1 MERGTPLSIGSLSG
15 RRYFEPL
22 PEIEAALPAWF
33 ETSTVADAQVIKKR
47 RVFRRGPLVFK
58 FSGPGQGFKD
68 AFRASYAMR
77 AARAHFRILPVR
89 SPVPYLAVDERR
101 GGRLVNSLLVSE
113 FIEGEFLTEAWED
126 PASLEA
132 LPVFLADMHR
142 AGIMH
147 GDLHAANFIWSGTE
161 WVLLELEG
169 LRNRLQRLLHTK
181 FLTLTWSALL
191 RSTPTV
197 PVPVMR
203 EMYERYAEHT
213 GWKFDLDAVW
223 KQAQIDAAH
232 VIANRPLDAFTRDR

>member
-1 MERGTPLSIGSLSG
+1 VERGTPLQIGSLSG
-15 RRYFEPL
+15 RRFSDPL
-22 PEIEAALPAWF
+22 PEVEAALPDWF
-33 ETSTVADAQVIKKR
+33 ETCVIPDAQVLRKK
-47 RVFRRGPLVFK
+47 RVFRRGELCFK
-58 FSGPGQGFKD
+58 FSGPGRGLKD
-68 AFRASYAMR
+68 AIRPSYAIR

-89 SPVPYLAVDERR
+89 SPFPWLAVDERR

-126 PASLEA
+126 PASLDA

-147 GDLHAANFIWSGTE
+147 GDLHNANFIWNGTA

-169 LRNRLQRLLHTK
+169 LRNSLQRLRRNKL
-181 FLTLTWSALL
+181 LTLTWSALL

-203 EMYERYAEHT
+203 EIYDGYVARI
-213 GWKFDLDAVW
+213 GWNFDVEAVW
-223 KQAQIDAAH
+223 KQAQVDAAD
-232 VIANRPLDAFTRDR
+232 VIANRQADAFTRHQ